1 MPLDQ
6 QATLDKGTLFLLLI
20 VVKVNTNSCTFCDK

>member
-20 VVKVNTNSCTFCDK
+20 VVKVKYQFMHVLR

>member
-6 QATLDKGTLFLLLI
+6 QATLDKGILFLLLI
-20 VVKVNTNSCTFCDK
+20 VAKVQYQFMHVLR